1 MSHLAIPKFN
11 SDNKIHIKI
20 AELSQ
25 KAHNLVAQ
33 GKEIEKL
40 RKGLNEAVE
49 RLWNIKS

>member
-1 MSHLAIPKFN
+1 MNNLAIPKFN
-11 SDNKIHIKI
+11 GNNRIHIKI

-25 KAHNLVAQ
+25 KAHNLVVK

-40 RKGLNEAVE
+40 QNELNEAVE